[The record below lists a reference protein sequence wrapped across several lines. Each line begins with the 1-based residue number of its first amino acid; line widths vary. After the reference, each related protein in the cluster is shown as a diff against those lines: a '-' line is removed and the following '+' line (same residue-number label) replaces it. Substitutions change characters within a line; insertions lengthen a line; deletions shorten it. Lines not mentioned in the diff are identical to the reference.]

1 MSTYDFSSLYTG
13 SETTFPSPVLLQASV
28 VHGFKRG
35 SKELGI
41 PTANLSM
48 DDLGQKGQDLKTGI
62 YFGWC
67 MLQGRSYY
75 TVVSV
80 GWNPFYKN
88 EKKTVEAHLISKLD
102 DFYGENISILLF
114 GYLRDEANFGSL
126 DELIAC
132 IHNDIQLTQSHLE
145 RSPEVAKYAVTDNWI
160 DILKVENK

>member
-1 MSTYDFSSLYTG
+1 MSTFDFTPLYAG
-13 SETTFPSPVLLQASV
+13 NETVFPSPILLRANV

-48 DDLGQKGQDLKTGI
+48 DDLGQTGQDLKTGI

-67 MLQGRSYY
+67 MLHSKPFC

-88 EKKTVEAHLISKLD
+88 EKKTVEAHLIAQLD
-102 DFYGENISILLF
+102 DFYDEKISVLLF

-132 IHNDIQLTQSHLE
+132 IHNDIRLTQEHLS
-145 RSPEVAKYAVTDNWI
+145 RSPDIAKYSVPENWT
-160 DILKVENK
+160 DILAGTN